1 MASIGVYAQC
11 TPDFTIVGGGFK
23 PSSDS
28 LPCAVQGSA
37 YDQTVTIQNFTVV
50 GGSFNVDS
58 VLIDSIKN
66 IPCGISFAMLRKKL
80 GPGESGCIRFRGTTA
95 DAAGQYKLAIWVRVY
110 TTPDPPAGIEGAA
123 WKLDELAALG
133 GYDYRSWI
141 RVKTAAGA
149 CTALDTTRAFSGN
162 KTASCTTTGISEVS
176 GASMNLSLV
185 PNPANQVTAISFEVS
200 KESAM
205 NIIVTNVIGEVV
217 MNQSI
222 HASLGENSV
231 EIPVA
236 DLQEGIY
243 FISIRSG
250 AEVASRRLVVKH

>member
-1 MASIGVYAQC
+1 MATLGSYAQC

-23 PSSDS
+23 PSSDL
-28 LPCAVQGSA
+28 LPCATQGSA

-58 VLIDSIKN
+58 VVIDSIKN
-66 IPCGISFAMLRKKL
+66 IPCGISYAMLRKKL
-80 GPGESGCIRFRGTTA
+80 GPGEAGCIRFTGTTS

-110 TTPDPPAGIEGAA
+110 TTPDPPAGIEGAP

-141 RVKTAAGA
+141 RVKTSAGTCA
-149 CTALDTTRAFSGN
+149 SLDTTRSFTGD
-162 KTASCTTTGISEVS
+162 KTSTCTTTGISNVS
-176 GASMNLSLV
+176 GASMNISLV
-185 PNPANQVTAISFEVS
+185 PNPANQVSAISFEVS
-200 KESAM
+200 KESNM
-205 NIIVTNVIGEVV
+205 SIVVTNVIGEEV

-222 HASLGENSV
+222 HASLGENKV

-236 DLQEGIY
+236 DMQEGIY
-243 FISIRSG
+243 FISIRNG
-250 AEVASRRLVVKH
+250 AEVATRRLVVKH